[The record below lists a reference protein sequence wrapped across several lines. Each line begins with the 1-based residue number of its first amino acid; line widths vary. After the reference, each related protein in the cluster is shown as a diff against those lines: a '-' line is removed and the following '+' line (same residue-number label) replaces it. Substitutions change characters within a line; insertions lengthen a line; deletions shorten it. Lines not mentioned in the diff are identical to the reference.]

1 MLEIYKSEEVA
12 RLVRERY
19 VAFLKYWPVKNEH
32 LRVATCEGE
41 TFVVAS
47 GDPGAPALLLLH
59 GSAANSAMWM
69 GDVAVWAAH
78 FRVYA
83 IDMIG
88 EPGLSAPSR
97 PPLDSEAY
105 ALWLDE
111 VMRGLSL
118 ERAAMVGV
126 SLGGWLALDYA
137 TRRPERVESLAL
149 LCPGGVGGQRIGF
162 LLKSIPLL
170 MLGRWGVRKLGEM
183 VLGRTPKNLSA
194 GMQAFMDFVFLI
206 HRNFRPRTRML
217 PAFDDESLERLTMPV
232 LAIVGGKDVLL
243 DSAATKRR
251 LERNAG
257 QAEVRYLPEAGHLIR
272 GQTLPIL
279 EFLQGARAREVRSA

>member
-1 MLEIYKSEEVA
+1 MPQIYKSKEGA

-19 VAFLKYWPVKNEH
+19 LAFLKYWPTKNEH

-47 GDPGAPALLLLH
+47 GDPGAPPLLLLH

-69 GDVAVWAAH
+69 GDVATWAAH

-105 ALWLDE
+105 ALWLDD

-194 GMQAFMDFVFLI
+194 GMQAFVDFVSLI
-206 HRNFRPRTRML
+206 HQNFRPRTRML
-217 PAFDDESLERLTMPV
+217 PVFSDESLGRLTMPV

-251 LERNAG
+251 MERNAE

-272 GQTLPIL
+272 GQTVPIL
-279 EFLQGARAREVRSA
+279 EFLRARASEVRSA